1 MEFTALAFLIFLL
14 RIFEVG
20 MRVFSDGIEGE
31 FRSSGGMGF
40 VDFIYFM
47 LSEEDKTTD
56 TSLAYWYPKS
66 LALDMFQV

>member
-1 MEFTALAFLIFLL
+1 M
-14 RIFEVG
+14 G

-31 FRSSGGMGF
+31 FKSSGMGF